1 MKIYTFKFFKKSV
14 LTMFFTAFT
23 VLAQAQVVNYASLP
37 YYQGFES
44 GVLDSNWYATS
55 SIATGR
61 IIIWPSDTL
70 IWGGDTAQAYA
81 GDKFLGMDM
90 PTGGTLNL
98 NEAWLGLNTQGA
110 SSLFLSFWWSEWN
123 DETSPEDGVYISSD
137 AGVTFTKVLDLM
149 GGSNTDLNWV
159 YYNLNLDSINL
170 VHGLSYSPNYVVK
183 FQQYDDYYMG
193 GGNDGFLFDEINIVA
208 VVTSAHELSK
218 NEFNLFP
225 NPTNGQLS
233 ISRPNDKST
242 LKINVLN
249 NVGQNVYAKSFAPY
263 LPINLDLNLDAGIYF
278 VEILSNNS
286 NVVKQIVIK

>member
-1 MKIYTFKFFKKSV
+1 MEIYTFKFFKQSV
-14 LTMFFTAFT
+14 LTLLLTGFTFI
-23 VLAQAQVVNYASLP
+23 AQAQVFNYGSLP

-44 GVLDSNWYATS
+44 GVLDSNWYTTS

-90 PTGGTLNL
+90 PTSGTLNL

-110 SSLFLSFWWSEWN
+110 SSLLLSFWWSEWN

-193 GGNDGFLFDEINIVA
+193 GGNDGFLFDEINIAA

-218 NEFNLFP
+218 NEFNVFP

-233 ISRPNDKST
+233 ISRANDKST
-242 LKINVLN
+242 VKINVLN
-249 NVGQNVYAKSFAPY
+249 NLGQNVYANSFAPY

>member
-1 MKIYTFKFFKKSV
+1 MSNDEKIIQM
-14 LTMFFTAFT
+14 L
-23 VLAQAQVVNYASLP
+23 
-37 YYQGFES
+37 
-44 GVLDSNWYATS
+44 S
-55 SIATGR
+55 SIEQKLNEQ
-61 IIIWPSDTL
+61 TL
-70 IWGGDTAQAYA
+70 LKKDV
-81 GDKFLGMDM
+81 
-90 PTGGTLNL
+90 LNL

-193 GGNDGFLFDEINIVA
+193 GGNDGFLFDEINIAA

-218 NEFNLFP
+218 NEYNLFP
-225 NPTNGQLS
+225 NPT
-233 ISRPNDKST
+233 R
-242 LKINVLN
+242 
-249 NVGQNVYAKSFAPY
+249 SF
-263 LPINLDLNLDAGIYF
+263 
-278 VEILSNNS
+278 
-286 NVVKQIVIK
+286 VKPHFL

>member
-1 MKIYTFKFFKKSV
+1 MEIYTFKFFKQSV
-14 LTMFFTAFT
+14 LTLLLTGFTFI
-23 VLAQAQVVNYASLP
+23 AQAQVFNYGSLP

-44 GVLDSNWYATS
+44 GVLDSNWYTTS

-90 PTGGTLNL
+90 PTSGTLNL
-98 NEAWLGLNTQGA
+98 HEAWLGLNTQGA
-110 SSLFLSFWWSEWN
+110 SSLLLSFWWSEWN

-183 FQQYDDYYMG
+183 FQQYDDYYLG
-193 GGNDGFLFDEINIVA
+193 GGNDGFLFDEINIAA
-208 VVTSAHELSK
+208 VVTNAHELSK
-218 NEFNLFP
+218 NEFNVFP
-225 NPTNGQLS
+225 NPTNGKLS
-233 ISRPNDKST
+233 ISRANDKST
-242 LKINVLN
+242 VKINVLN
-249 NVGQNVYAKSFAPY
+249 NLGQNVYANSFAPY

-278 VEILSNNS
+278 VEFLSNNS